1 MTLEEALPYILAAI
15 SIFSFI
21 AGRVSAG
28 KKEGERDG
36 TMMAEMGYVKANTD
50 DIKQQMRE
58 HDQKYLEMV
67 TRQTATEES
76 VKQAH
81 HRIDEIREHCCGD

>member
-50 DIKQQMRE
+50 DIKHELRE
-58 HDQKYLEMV
+58 QEKKHVETV
-67 TRQTATEES
+67 TRLTATEES

-81 HRIDEIREHCCGD
+81 HRIDEIRDRCCGD